1 MGCGNS
7 TVKDKEPVLET
18 VAVVDSSKVDKL
30 KFRQPTVVDLL
41 GEERAELDAKLLR
54 WGSQVFDALD
64 VGQKGSATGA
74 DLASELKKLPPTKS
88 PKLALV
94 SCSCHPTRCLSRV

>member
-7 TVKDKEPVLET
+7 TAKAPEQILES
-18 VAVVDSSKVDKL
+18 VAVVDASKVDKL
-30 KFRQPTVVDLL
+30 KFKQPTVVDLL
-41 GEERAELDAKLLR
+41 GDERAELDANLLR
-54 WGSQVFDALD
+54 WCSQVFDALD
-64 VGQKGSATGA
+64 VGQKGFATGA
-74 DLASELKKLPPTKS
+74 GLASELKKLPPTKS

>member
-64 VGQKGSATGA
+64 VGQKGFATGA
-74 DLASELKKLPPTKS
+74 GLASELKKLPPTKS